1 MPSGFDDYVDVISS
15 SVLGDALR
23 EYYLP
28 QMVEGSHRAGYTT
41 NRIFNPKTQKI
52 DGDGMNV
59 QKRIG
64 ALHSASVSRNFYADP
79 VQSRSYAVG
88 KFKARFNPE
97 EPSENDFT
105 TIDNAT
111 EFGLAELER
120 KANGKAHSLGDFV
133 AEIGDQML
141 ADDSETMAK
150 YRNLP
155 QSGQIGAI
163 ATGGGLVADDD
174 ITYEGASSFS
184 SGATGRIKLTSAT
197 PIAMFPRDVLIDV
210 IDSDGSTLNHT
221 LIVNDANPEDNSIG
235 VQAVNSKGERDDSG
249 TIAAATLAAG
259 DLVYFH
265 GGLNNGA
272 KSLGAWMVPNGES
285 SESFFT
291 VDRSVPTNRWMLPVT
306 VGPAASQT
314 LEYSHLRSLGYALQ
328 QKRGKRFE
336 KPEYIFQ
343 LHPKMLETYIDV
355 VNAETILTADST
367 SRGKRML
374 EHGFQGIMHQD
385 PYFGR
390 VGLEPDEFCPNDR
403 IRAILLGTWMTLHP
417 MSGIFK
423 MLEGHSGYLYRKAS
437 STADGT
443 LSKIYRTDRTGTF
456 CDVCTDID
464 LNGLVRNVASL
475 S

>member
-1 MPSGFDDYVDVISS
+1 MPAGYDDYVDVISS
-15 SVLGDALR
+15 AALGDALR

-28 QMVEGSHRAGYTT
+28 QMIEGGHRMGFTT
-41 NRIFNPKTQKI
+41 NRLFNPKTQKI

-64 ALHSASVSRNFYADP
+64 LLHSASVSRNFYADP

-97 EPSENDFT
+97 DPTQTDFT

-111 EFGLAELER
+111 EFGLAEKER
-120 KANGKAHSLGDFV
+120 NANGGAHSLGDFV

-141 ADDSETMAK
+141 EDDAETMAI

-163 ATGGGLVADDD
+163 ATGGGLKADDD

-184 SGATGRIKLTSAT
+184 SGAQGRIKLASSV
-197 PIAMFPRDVLIDV
+197 PIAMFTRDKLIDI

-221 LIVNDANPEDNSIG
+221 VIVNDANPEDNSIG
-235 VQAVNSKGERDDSG
+235 IQAVTAKGERDASG
-249 TIAAATLAAG
+249 SLAAATIAAG
-259 DLVYFH
+259 DLLYFR

-272 KSLGAWMVPNGES
+272 KSLGAWMVANGTDG
-285 SESFFT
+285 ESFFT
-291 VDRSVPTNRWMLPVT
+291 IDRTDPTNRWMLPAT
-306 VGPAASQT
+306 VGPATSQT
-314 LEYSHLRSLGYALQ
+314 LEYGHLRSLGYALQ
-328 QKRGKRFE
+328 QKRGKRFQAS
-336 KPEYIFQ
+336 EYVHQ

-355 VNAETILTADST
+355 VAAETILTADST

-385 PYFGR
+385 PYFGK

-403 IRAILLGTWMTLHP
+403 IRAIRLGDWMTLHP

-423 MLEGHSGYLYRKAS
+423 MLEGHGGYIYRKTS

-443 LSKIYRTDRTGTF
+443 LSKIYRSDRTGTF
-456 CDVCTDID
+456 CDICTNID
-464 LNGLVRNVASL
+464 LQGLVRNVASL